1 MLLLK
6 LTEDL
11 PAEPELRQNRINGS
25 GLLLL
30 APALLQFKP
39 EAHLRT
45 LKTKLMDACSSQCV
59 LIKSPLSAIHHSF
72 PL

>member
-6 LTEDL
+6 LTEDP
-11 PAEPELRQNRINGS
+11 PAEPELRQNRMNGA
-25 GLLLL
+25 GFLLL

-39 EAHLRT
+39 KVHLRT
-45 LKTKLMDACSSQCV
+45 MKTKLMDTYSSQWA
-59 LIKSPLSAIHHSF
+59 LIKSPLSAIHHSL